1 MYILILISGYLS
13 CCVSEMGSVMYSKPC
28 DRVVHLT
35 LIAVRRCYRKCKIG
49 EYLLSVRKLQY
60 LVGLFS

>member
-1 MYILILISGYLS
+1 
-13 CCVSEMGSVMYSKPC
+13 MYSKPC

-35 LIAVRRCYRKCKIG
+35 LIAVRRRYRKCKIG

-60 LVGLFS
+60 SVGLLS